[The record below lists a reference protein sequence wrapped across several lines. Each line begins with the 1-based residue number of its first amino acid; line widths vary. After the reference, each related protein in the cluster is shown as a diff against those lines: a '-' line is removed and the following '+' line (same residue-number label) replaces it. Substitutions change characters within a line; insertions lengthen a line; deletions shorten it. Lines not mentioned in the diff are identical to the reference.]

1 MTQITATGLS
11 ISFGIQTILENISF
25 SVEEGERI
33 GLVGANGTGKSTLLS
48 LIEGSLLPDEGS
60 VWHKSGST
68 FSVLRQ
74 SPMEG
79 SMKEE
84 IVESSLTASILLQTQ
99 LAGYVKEEIMAG
111 SIAVTFKKY
120 MRLLNLDE
128 DIFSRLDHLSG
139 GDKTKL
145 ALSALL
151 SHESTVL
158 LLDEPTNNLDYEGI
172 SVLIE
177 VIRNY
182 GGTVVIV
189 SHDRYFL
196 DQTVDRILEL
206 ENHHL
211 TSFSG
216 NYSEY
221 KRQKTALFEES
232 VHRYEVGKKEQKR
245 IKDEIQG
252 VRAWSEKAHR
262 ESRKKDR
269 SGNKMGMKEFK
280 RAKAKKMDQKVKN
293 DTHRLERLIEN
304 SEKRPYEQRA
314 VRFEISSG
322 GNRGRRILEAR
333 DLSMAFGDHPLFTD
347 SNFYLQ
353 RGEKCAL
360 FGRNGCGKSTLLSMI
375 LQLMPPT
382 SGSLWVSQSSTPSFL
397 PQTFS
402 GFPPEEITLRHLM
415 DTVGKLDGNDRALLS
430 NIGITKEMLERK
442 IGTLSFGEQ
451 MKLKLIEPILLK
463 KDFIIMDEPT
473 NHLDI
478 SMREKLEETLIEY
491 DGTLL
496 IASHDIFL
504 LRGVCNKVLLFEN
517 GVIRRLED
525 TFDDF
530 WEKFESGGH
539 R

>member
-1 MTQITATGLS
+1 MTQITVSGLS
-11 ISFGIQTILENISF
+11 VSFGIQTLLDHISF
-25 SVEEGERI
+25 SMEDGERI
-33 GLVGANGTGKSTLLS
+33 GLVGSNGTGKSTLLS
-48 LIEGSLLPDEGS
+48 IIEGTRTPDEGKI
-60 VWHKSGST
+60 WRKSGVT
-68 FSVLRQ
+68 CSVLRQ
-74 SPMEG
+74 SPLGG
-79 SMKEE
+79 S
-84 IVESSLTASILLQTQ
+84 VEDEMTGVSITASVL
-99 LAGYVKEEIMAG
+99 
-111 SIAVTFKKY
+111 KY
-120 MRLLNLDE
+120 MSLLKLDE

-139 GDKTKL
+139 GDQTKL
-145 ALSALL
+145 ALSVLL

-172 SVLIE
+172 TTLIE

-182 GGTVVIV
+182 RGTVLIV

-206 ENHHL
+206 ENHKL
-211 TSFSG
+211 TPYTG
-216 NYSEY
+216 NYSEF
-221 KRQKTALFEES
+221 KRQKQALFEES
-232 VHRYEVGKKEQKR
+232 IHRYEVGRKEQQR
-245 IKDEIQG
+245 IKEEIDG

-293 DTHRLERLIEN
+293 DIHRLERLVEN
-304 SEKRPYEQRA
+304 SEQRPYEQRA
-314 VRFEISSG
+314 VRFEISSS
-322 GNRGRRILEAR
+322 GNRGRRMLEAE
-333 DLSMAFGDHPLFTD
+333 DLSMSFPGHTLFSG

-360 FGRNGCGKSTLLSMI
+360 FGRNGCGKSTLISMI
-375 LQLMPPT
+375 LQTLPPS
-382 SGSLWVSQSSTPSFL
+382 SGSLRVSKSSIPSYL

-451 MKLKLIEPILLK
+451 MKLKLIEPILQK

-473 NHLDI
+473 NHLDVG
-478 SMREKLEETLIEY
+478 MREQLEETLLEY

-504 LRGVCNKVLLFEN
+504 LRGVCNKVLFFEN
-517 GVIRRLED
+517 GVIRRIED
-525 TFDDF
+525 TFEEF
-530 WEKFESGGH
+530 WEKFGRSSRE
-539 R
+539 

>member
-11 ISFGIQTILENISF
+11 ISFGIQTILDHISF
-25 SVEEGERI
+25 TIEDGDRI
-33 GLVGANGTGKSTLLS
+33 GLVGSNGTGKSTLLA
-48 LIEGSLLPDEGS
+48 LIEGSMLPDQG
-60 VWHKSGST
+60 VIWRKSGST

-74 SPMEG
+74 APLD
-79 SMKEE
+79 
-84 IVESSLTASILLQTQ
+84 SS
-99 LAGYVKEEIMAG
+99 VKEEMIGEGITA
-111 SIAVTFKKY
+111 SVKRY

-128 DIFSRLDHLSG
+128 DIFSRIDHLSG

-145 ALSALL
+145 ALAVLL

-172 SVLIE
+172 TALIE

-182 GGTVVIV
+182 RGTVVIV

-196 DQTVDRILEL
+196 DQTVDRIMEL

-211 TSFSG
+211 TPFPG

-221 KRQKTALFEES
+221 KRQKKAFFEES
-232 VHRYEVGKKEQKR
+232 VHRYEVGKKEQNR
-245 IKDEIQG
+245 IKEEIEG
-252 VRAWSEKAHR
+252 VRVWSEKAHR

-293 DTHRLERLIEN
+293 DTHRLERLIETG
-304 SEKRPYEQRA
+304 EKRPYEQRA
-314 VRFEISSG
+314 VRFEISSS
-322 GNRGRRILEAR
+322 GNRGRRILEAE
-333 DLSMAFGDHPLFTD
+333 DLSMSFGDHTLFAN
-347 SNFYLQ
+347 SHFYLQ

-375 LQLMPPT
+375 LETLPPT
-382 SGSLWVSQSSTPSFL
+382 SGSLWVSSSSTPSFL

-402 GFPPEEITLRHLM
+402 GFPPGEITLRHLM

-451 MKLKLIEPILLK
+451 MKLKLIEPILMK

-478 SMREKLEETLIEY
+478 GMREKLEETLTQY

-525 TFDDF
+525 SFEEY
-530 WEKFESGGH
+530 WEKFESGG
-539 R
+539 RD